1 MDEVNINNER
11 DSMPYATTSF
21 FRLADMLLTD
31 IMHGRATHGCGTISA
46 QDGSGNK
53 EVVVAGDR
61 YDDTVDI
68 YSIADDSWRRG
79 NIQLLMSK

>member
-1 MDEVNINNER
+1 M
-11 DSMPYATTSF
+11 S
-21 FRLADMLLTD
+21 
-31 IMHGRATHGCGTISA
+31 HGRATHGCGTISA

-68 YSIADDSWRRG
+68 YSIANDSWREG
-79 NIQLLMSK
+79 NIQLMMSK

>member
-1 MDEVNINNER
+1 MKKER
-11 DSMPYATTSF
+11 DSTPYASTSF
-21 FRLADMLLTD
+21 FRLTDML
-31 IMHGRATHGCGTISA
+31 HGRALHGCGTISA

-68 YSIADDSWRRG
+68 YSIADDSWREG
-79 NIQLLMSK
+79 NIQLMMSK